1 MIIDISY
8 TNLSMMRKT
17 LSAAISNAGQHTCL
31 HYAYND
37 LLDPVYASVYITVIK
52 PGMLWPEHFEK
63 QKTTKKIRII
73 ILYLKKIVE
82 EVYKLYKIH
91 LI

>member
-1 MIIDISY
+1 MIVDISY

-37 LLDPVYASVYITVIK
+37 LLDPVNASVYITVIK
-52 PGMLWPEHFEK
+52 PGML
-63 QKTTKKIRII
+63 
-73 ILYLKKIVE
+73 
-82 EVYKLYKIH
+82 
-91 LI
+91 